1 MLNFKDFKMNEI
13 EGKGRVQEIKLEITK
28 KFDDIKEAKAS
39 KKEGDVN
46 SEVTSIDKQ
55 ALLYAEISG
64 LMKEL
69 SAEIKKLPK
78 DESSNI
84 Y

>member
-1 MLNFKDFKMNEI
+1 MLSFKDFKMNEA

-28 KFDDIKEAKAS
+28 KFDAIKEAKAS

-46 SEVTSIDKQ
+46 SEVSSIDKQ
-55 ALLYAEISG
+55 ALMYSEISG

-69 SAEIKKLPK
+69 SAEIRKLPK
-78 DESSNI
+78 EESSNI